1 MTFYLL
7 LLFFTTFLAGL
18 IAFFTPISR
27 GKIYKLALV
36 FAGAYLFAITIIH
49 ILPELYFNAENPTLI
64 GLYVLGGFFLQQV
77 LEYFS
82 RGAEHGHVHHH
93 SDEHGHSLVS
103 TFPVIIALS
112 IHAFLEGSLLAHPG
126 DIHEGH
132 DATALFFGILLHK
145 APAAFA
151 LMTIVLC
158 YLSKKWMAILLL
170 LLFSLASPLGMIVGH
185 SVYNANDVSQ
195 DLFTILFGV
204 VSGNF
209 LHISTSIVFES
220 SADHRFNARR
230 FGTALLGAMVAV
242 IAEMFI

>member
-1 MTFYLL
+1 MTLYLL

-18 IAFFTPISR
+18 IAFFTPKSR

-82 RGAEHGHVHHH
+82 RGAEHGHIHHH
-93 SDEHGHSLVS
+93 SDEHGHNPASI
-103 TFPVIIALS
+103 FPVIIALS
-112 IHAFLEGSLLAHPG
+112 VHAFLEGSLLAHPG
-126 DIHEGH
+126 TIHEDH
-132 DATALFFGILLHK
+132 DATALFLGILLHK

-158 YLSKKWMAILLL
+158 YLTRKWL
-170 LLFSLASPLGMIVGH
+170 
-185 SVYNANDVSQ
+185 
-195 DLFTILFGV
+195 
-204 VSGNF
+204 
-209 LHISTSIVFES
+209 TS
-220 SADHRFNARR
+220 N
-230 FGTALLGAMVAV
+230 
-242 IAEMFI
+242 